1 MDPVRPTVLIVDD
14 HPANIHLLAEAL
26 AGEYEIIVATN
37 GQEAIELALAGDA
50 PDLILLDILMP
61 GMSGYEVCER
71 LKKEE
76 WTKSVP
82 VIFVTAKNREEDET
96 YGLQVGAVDYIT
108 KPFSM
113 PIVKARVRAHVE
125 LKHHRDLLETLSL
138 RDGLTG
144 IANRR
149 QFEQHLERCWRLAS
163 RERIPLSLC
172 MADIDHFKLF
182 NDRYGHLSGD
192 ECLRNVARAMEKC
205 ANRPMDLVARF
216 GGEEFVAIL
225 HGTDRAGAALIG
237 ETMRDSIEAL
247 TIPNNAVA
255 DGAVVTLSV
264 GVATVIPN
272 DLTAAA
278 DLVNRADQALYRA
291 KGNGR
296 NCLVSDESK

>member
-1 MDPVRPTVLIVDD
+1 MDSPRPTILIVDD

-26 AGEYEIIVATN
+26 AEEYEIVVATS

-71 LKKEE
+71 LKLEE

-96 YGLQVGAVDYIT
+96 YGLKVGAVDYIT

-113 PIVKARVRAHVE
+113 PIVRARVRAHVE
-125 LKHHRDLLETLSL
+125 LKRHRDLLETLSL

-144 IANRR
+144 IPNRR
-149 QFEQHLERCWRLAS
+149 QFEQHLERCWRLCS
-163 RERIPLSLC
+163 REGLPLTLC
-172 MADIDHFKLF
+172 LADIDHFKLF
-182 NDRYGHLSGD
+182 NDRYGHIAGD
-192 ECLRNVARAMEKC
+192 ECLRKVARTMHDC
-205 ANRPMDLVARF
+205 AKRPMDLVARF

-225 HGTDRAGAALIG
+225 HGTGRDGAAILG
-237 ETMRDSIEAL
+237 EMIRSAIEDL
-247 TIPNNAVA
+247 EIPNNAVSS
-255 DGAVVTLSV
+255 GSMVTLSV
-264 GVATVIPN
+264 GVATVMP
-272 DLTAAA
+272 DAETAAS

-296 NCLVSDESK
+296 NCMICDET

>member
-1 MDPVRPTVLIVDD
+1 MDHVRPTILIVDD
-14 HPANIHLLAEAL
+14 HPDNIHILAEAL
-26 AGEYEIIVATN
+26 AGEYEIIVATS

-50 PDLILLDILMP
+50 PDLVLLDILMP

-71 LKKEE
+71 LQQEE
-76 WTKSVP
+76 WTRTVP

-113 PIVKARVRAHVE
+113 PIVKARVRTHVE
-125 LKHHRDLLETLSL
+125 LKRHRDLLETLSL

-149 QFEQHLERCWRLAS
+149 QFEQHLEKCWRLAS

-172 MADIDHFKLF
+172 MVDIDHFKLF

-192 ECLRNVARAMEKC
+192 DCLRRVADAMAKC

-225 HGTDRAGAALIG
+225 HGTGSDGAAIIG
-237 ETMRDSIEAL
+237 ETMRAAIEDL
-247 TIPNNAVA
+247 KIPNNAVTS
-255 DGAVVTLSV
+255 GAIVTISV
-264 GVATVIPN
+264 GASTVAPDDRI
-272 DLTAAA
+272 AAS

-291 KGNGR
+291 KDAGR
-296 NCLVSDESK
+296 NCLVADV